1 MYSSVLF
8 SVRERKSPAESFL
21 KFKQNVE
28 FPTGAVRAK
37 SGVLLMIQEGV
48 LPSLKRSGE

>member
-1 MYSSVLF
+1 MQIEKAMKVYSSVLF
-8 SVRERKSPAESFL
+8 SVRERESPAESFL

-37 SGVLLMIQEGV
+37 FGCIVGLGM
-48 LPSLKRSGE
+48 